1 MRTIILCAVLLL
13 SACTS
18 VEKLPEAPV
27 IKYIPDNPRPVSVYT
42 PKFYVLTEE
51 NATRILKDKNLLI
64 AVSYDDSIELRKS
77 MEDIEAY
84 IKIQNEIISKLRN

>member
-1 MRTIILCAVLLL
+1 MRSIILCAIIFLT
-13 SACTS
+13 ACSS

-27 IKYIPDNPRPVSVYT
+27 IKYIPDDPKPVSVYS

-51 NATRILKDKNLLI
+51 NAQKVLKEKKLLI

-77 MEDIEAY
+77 MEDIETY
-84 IKIQNEIISKLRN
+84 IKIQNEIIDKLRK